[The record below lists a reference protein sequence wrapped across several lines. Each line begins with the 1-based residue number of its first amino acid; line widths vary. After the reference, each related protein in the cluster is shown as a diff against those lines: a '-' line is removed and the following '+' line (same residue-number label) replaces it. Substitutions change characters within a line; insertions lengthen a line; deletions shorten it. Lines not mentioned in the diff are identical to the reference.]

1 MADETQF
8 EAWQNE
14 ALALGGDERAA
25 RALVRRIYE
34 AGQVDQHGLNTEAI
48 DTLQR
53 ELAKLRRSAVSSG
66 S

>member
-1 MADETQF
+1 MADETRF
-8 EAWQNE
+8 EEWKNE

-25 RALVRRIYE
+25 RELVRRIYE

-48 DTLQR
+48 DTLQH
-53 ELAKLRRSAVSSG
+53 ELAKLRRSVLSSG